1 MMIPD
6 ILVLRARTLRRAV
19 AGLARAEPGTALLFA
34 LLLAMGGYRLWG
46 WMGTA
51 QGSRAILAAQIVLL
65 ALVHAGRQDARFL
78 RLAGRS
84 PQRTYLLE
92 YATLSLPFWLLGLI
106 APVPAI
112 LAASAGAPLLFA
124 LVPAGGV
131 ERLLTWSR
139 NRPVQRLPLPA
150 RAFEWTSGVRRYGGG
165 MIVVYPSVA
174 ALSGYPAVV
183 LGGIVLLGWCVSL
196 FYLDGEGHELLE
208 AFRRRPAEL
217 LRFKVMQGLAL
228 YAALCLPLV
237 ALFVARHP
245 ALAGVLALV
254 LAGSAAIVAGA
265 VLTKYAVYRE
275 GGRAAVVGPLAVL
288 VLTASL
294 ALPPVAAFLLFRFW
308 RIGVV
313 NLGAYLDD
321 LD

>member
-1 MMIPD
+1 MMPD
-6 ILVLRARTLRRAV
+6 ILVLRARTVRRAV
-19 AGLARAEPGTALLFA
+19 AGLARAEPGTVLLFA

-46 WMGTA
+46 WMGSA
-51 QGSRAILAAQIVLL
+51 RGSRAILAAQIVLL
-65 ALVHAGRQDARFL
+65 ALVHTGRQDARFL
-78 RLAGRS
+78 NLAGRS
-84 PQRTYLLE
+84 PHRTYLLE
-92 YATLSLPFWLLGLI
+92 YITLSLPFWLLGLI
-106 APVPAI
+106 APVPAL
-112 LAASAGAPLLFA
+112 LAVSAGAPLLLA
-124 LVPAGGV
+124 WLPAGGAQ
-131 ERLLTWSR
+131 RLVTWSR
-139 NRPVQRLPLPA
+139 SRPVQRLPLPA
-150 RAFEWTSGVRRYGGG
+150 RAFEWTSGVRRYGSAIG
-165 MIVVYPSVA
+165 VVYLAAA
-174 ALSGYPAVV
+174 ALSRYPAVA
-183 LGGIVLLGWCVSL
+183 LGGIVLLAWCVSL

-208 AFRRRPAEL
+208 AFQRRPAEL

-228 YAALCLPLV
+228 YAVLCLPLV
-237 ALFVARHP
+237 VLFIVRHP
-245 ALAGVLALV
+245 PLIAMLALV

-308 RIGVV
+308 RIGVH

>member
-1 MMIPD
+1 MIAD
-6 ILVLRARTLRRAV
+6 ILVLRVRTLRRAV

-34 LLLAMGGYRLWG
+34 FLLAIGGYQIWG
-46 WMGTA
+46 WMGSA
-51 QGSRAILAAQIVLL
+51 QGSRAILATQIALL
-65 ALVHAGRQDARFL
+65 TLVHTGRQDARFL

-84 PQRTYLLE
+84 PQRTYVLE
-92 YATLSLPFWLLGLI
+92 YATLSLPFWLGGAI
-106 APVPAI
+106 APVPAL

-124 LVPAGGV
+124 WLPAGGA

-139 NRPVQRLPLPA
+139 NRPVQRLPFPA

-165 MIVVYPSVA
+165 IAVVYLAVVGF
-174 ALSGYPAVV
+174 SGYPAVV
-183 LGGIVLLGWCVSL
+183 LGGVVLLGWCVSL

-217 LRFKVMQGLAL
+217 LRFKVTQGLAL

-237 ALFVARHP
+237 VLFIARHP

-308 RIGVV
+308 RIGVD
-313 NLGAYLDD
+313 NLGVYLDD

>member
-1 MMIPD
+1 
-6 ILVLRARTLRRAV
+6 
-19 AGLARAEPGTALLFA
+19 
-34 LLLAMGGYRLWG
+34 
-46 WMGTA
+46 
-51 QGSRAILAAQIVLL
+51 
-65 ALVHAGRQDARFL
+65 
-78 RLAGRS
+78 
-84 PQRTYLLE
+84 
-92 YATLSLPFWLLGLI
+92 
-106 APVPAI
+106 
-112 LAASAGAPLLFA
+112 
-124 LVPAGGV
+124 
-131 ERLLTWSR
+131 
-139 NRPVQRLPLPA
+139 
-150 RAFEWTSGVRRYGGG
+150 
-165 MIVVYPSVA
+165 MIVVYPAVA

-183 LGGIVLLGWCVSL
+183 LGGIVLLGWYVAL

-217 LRFKVMQGLAL
+217 LRFKVLQGLAL

-237 ALFVARHP
+237 ALFIARHS

-308 RIGVV
+308 RIGVA
-313 NLGAYLDD
+313 NLGVFLDD

>member
-1 MMIPD
+1 MPD
-6 ILVLRARTLRRAV
+6 ILILRARTLRRAV

-34 LLLAMGGYRLWG
+34 LLLAMGCFRLWG
-46 WMGTA
+46 WMGSA

-65 ALVHAGRQDARFL
+65 ALVHTGRQDARFL

-84 PQRTYLLE
+84 PQRTYLVE
-92 YATLSLPFWLLGLI
+92 YAALSIPFWLLGLI
-106 APVPAI
+106 APVPSL

-124 LVPAGGV
+124 ALPAGGV
-131 ERLLTWSR
+131 ERVLRWSR

-150 RAFEWTSGVRRYGGG
+150 SAFEWTSGVRRYGGG
-165 MIVVYPSVA
+165 IAVAYLAAA

-183 LGGIVLLGWCVSL
+183 LGGIVLLAWCVSL

-228 YAALCLPLV
+228 YAALCLPV
-237 ALFVARHP
+237 VVVFIVRHP

-254 LAGSAAIVAGA
+254 LVGSAAIVAGA

-308 RIGVV
+308 RIGVN

>member
-1 MMIPD
+1 MMPD
-6 ILVLRARTLRRAV
+6 ILVLHVRTLRRAL

-46 WMGTA
+46 WMGSA
-51 QGSRAILAAQIVLL
+51 RGSRAILAAQIVLL
-65 ALVHAGRQDARFL
+65 ALVHTGRQDARFL
-78 RLAGRS
+78 RLAGRD
-84 PQRTYLLE
+84 PHRTYLLE
-92 YATLSLPFWLLGLI
+92 YITLSLPFWLLGLI
-106 APVPAI
+106 APVPAL
-112 LAASAGAPLLFA
+112 LAASAGAPLLLA
-124 LVPAGGV
+124 WLPAGGAQ
-131 ERLLTWSR
+131 RLVTWSR
-139 NRPVQRLPLPA
+139 SRPVQRLPLPA
-150 RAFEWTSGVRRYGGG
+150 RAFEWTSGVRRYGGA
-165 MIVVYPSVA
+165 ITVA
-174 ALSGYPAVV
+174 YLAAAVLSGYPAVA
-183 LGGIVLLGWCVSL
+183 LGGIVLLAWCVSL

-208 AFRRRPAEL
+208 AFRRPAAEL

-237 ALFVARHP
+237 VLFMVRHP
-245 ALAGVLALV
+245 ALAGMLALV

-265 VLTKYAVYRE
+265 ILTKYAVYRE

>member
-1 MMIPD
+1 MPD
-6 ILVLRARTLRRAV
+6 ILILRARTLRRAV

-34 LLLAMGGYRLWG
+34 LLLAMGGFRLWG
-46 WMGTA
+46 WMGSA
-51 QGSRAILAAQIVLL
+51 RGSRAILAAQIVLL
-65 ALVHAGRQDARFL
+65 ALVHTGRQDARFL
-78 RLAGRS
+78 SLAGRD
-84 PQRTYLLE
+84 PHRTYLLE

-106 APVPAI
+106 APVPAL
-112 LAASAGAPLLFA
+112 LAASAGAPLLLA
-124 LVPAGGV
+124 WLPAGGV
-131 ERLLTWSR
+131 QRLVTWSR

-150 RAFEWTSGVRRYGGG
+150 RAFEWTSGVRRYGGA
-165 MIVVYPSVA
+165 MAVVYLAAA
-174 ALSGYPAVV
+174 ALSRHPAVA

-208 AFRRRPAEL
+208 AFRRQPAEL

-237 ALFVARHP
+237 VLFVVRHP
-245 ALAGVLALV
+245 ALIGMLALV

-308 RIGVV
+308 RIGRD

>member
-1 MMIPD
+1 MIPD
-6 ILVLRARTLRRAV
+6 ILVLRVRTLRRAV

-46 WMGTA
+46 WMGSA
-51 QGSRAILAAQIVLL
+51 QGSRAVLAAQIALL
-65 ALVHAGRQDARFL
+65 ALVHTGRQDARFL

-84 PQRTYLLE
+84 PRRTYLLE
-92 YATLSLPFWLLGLI
+92 YATLSLPFLLLGAV
-106 APVPAI
+106 APLPAV

-124 LVPAGGV
+124 WLPAGGAK
-131 ERLLTWSR
+131 RLLRWSR

-165 MIVVYPSVA
+165 IALVYLAAA
-174 ALSGYPAVV
+174 ALSGYPAVA

-217 LRFKVMQGLAL
+217 LRFKVTQGLAL
-228 YAALCLPLV
+228 FAVLCLPLA
-237 ALFVARHP
+237 ALFIARHP
-245 ALAGVLALV
+245 ALAGMLALV

-308 RIGVV
+308 RIGVD
-313 NLGAYLDD
+313 NLGAYVND

>member
-1 MMIPD
+1 MIAD

-34 LLLAMGGYRLWG
+34 FLLAMGGYRLWG
-46 WMGTA
+46 WMGSA

-65 ALVHAGRQDARFL
+65 TLVHTGRQDARFL
-78 RLAGRS
+78 WLAGRS
-84 PQRTYLLE
+84 PHRTYLLE
-92 YATLSLPFWLLGLI
+92 YAALSLPFWLLGLI
-106 APVPAI
+106 APVPSL
-112 LAASAGAPLLFA
+112 LATSAGAPLLFGW
-124 LVPAGGV
+124 LPAGGA

-139 NRPVQRLPLPA
+139 NRPVQRLPFPA
-150 RAFEWTSGVRRYGGG
+150 GAFEWTSGVRRYGGG
-165 MIVVYPSVA
+165 IVVIYPAAA

-183 LGGIVLLGWCVSL
+183 LGGIVLLAWCVSL

-228 YAALCLPLV
+228 YATLCLPLV
-237 ALFVARHP
+237 GLFVMRHP
-245 ALAGVLALV
+245 ALTGMLALV